1 MCLYANICLFGEEVC
16 AKYMYPKRGGTAVH
30 IAIHGVPHSKVGN
43 INNNSSPSAIKLVVG
58 SMQYQRCVTVANL
71 KTAVSPL
78 IRLILFVGRT
88 ALILVH
94 VCIECFCHLF
104 NQPHHTHMTGH

>member
-1 MCLYANICLFGEEVC
+1 MNNSCSVCIPTYVCLVKRQVC
-16 AKYMYPKRGGTAVH
+16 AKYMYPKRGRIVVH
-30 IAIHGVPHSKVGN
+30 IAIHGIPHSMVGS
-43 INNNSSPSAIKLVVG
+43 INNISSPSAIKLG

-78 IRLILFVGRT
+78 IRLILFGGQM

-94 VCIECFCHLF
+94 VCIECFSHLF
-104 NQPHHTHMTGH
+104 NQPHHT